1 MTLQLAFV
9 QPRLA
14 AGRPSATKSHRSVVK
29 VEAKK
34 AGSGKRR
41 LDSTGYIVDNSERG
55 NIFAVEPRQLY
66 TSSPRADR
74 AARQGLGGF
83 QGLLVLGGVCGV
95 IAVATL
101 GLASSPADTLQG
113 VASSGDALDS
123 LTAIAGRLGG
133 GL

>member
-1 MTLQLAFV
+1 MLCYALSL
-9 QPRLA
+9 PLIHC
-14 AGRPSATKSHRSVVK
+14 S
-29 VEAKK
+29 
-34 AGSGKRR
+34 
-41 LDSTGYIVDNSERG
+41 

-101 GLASSPADTLQG
+101 GLASSPADTLQ
-113 VASSGDALDS
+113 V
-123 LTAIAGRLGG
+123 RLP
-133 GL
+133 LLPLSTP